1 MLRDIEK
8 ENLAI
13 GMYIRVLIRLFDKND
28 MKALLSA
35 LDGQDF
41 YIKRVKYKEKIDKK
55 TILLIYY
62 APNTYQVGR
71 VQDFLKLLDRIHQY
85 LEKSSGYLIDF
96 MTTNKG
102 NLDYS
107 MIGSKYY
114 VNGKLTNDYY
124 RVFDSLLTTLTY
136 YSQDAFEAAE
146 KYKFLREF
154 LPNF

>member
-8 ENLAI
+8 ENLEI
-13 GMYIRVLIRLFDKND
+13 GMYIRVLIRLLDKND
-28 MKALLSA
+28 MEALLTA
-35 LDGQDF
+35 LTS
-41 YIKRVKYKEKIDKK
+41 YIPYVKKIKYKEKIDEK

-62 APNTYQVGR
+62 APHTYQVGKA
-71 VQDFLKLLDRIHQY
+71 QDFLRLLDRIHQY

-102 NLDYS
+102 NLGYRL
-107 MIGSKYY
+107 IGSKYY
-114 VNGKLTNDYY
+114 VDGKLTADYY

>member
-8 ENLAI
+8 ENLEI
-13 GMYIRVLIRLFDKND
+13 GMYIRVLVRLFDKND
-28 MKALLSA
+28 MNDLLSA
-35 LDGQDF
+35 LDGLDF
-41 YIKRVKYKEKIDKK
+41 YIKRVKYKEKIDEK

-62 APNTYQVGR
+62 APNTYQLGR
-71 VQDFLKLLDRIHQY
+71 VRDFLKLLDRIHQY

-107 MIGSKYY
+107 MIGSKHY
-114 VNGKLTNDYY
+114 VNGKLTANYY

>member
-8 ENLAI
+8 ENLEI
-13 GMYIRVLIRLFDKND
+13 GMYIRVLVRLFDKND
-28 MKALLSA
+28 MNDLLSA

-41 YIKRVKYKEKIDKK
+41 YIKRVKYKEKIDEK

-71 VQDFLKLLDRIHQY
+71 VRDFLKLLDRIHQY

-107 MIGSKYY
+107 MIGSKHY
-114 VNGKLTNDYY
+114 VNGKLTANYY